1 MSEFLP
7 NRLQHIA
14 YMQEALEQAKLA
26 YAQQEI
32 PVGAVVVSPDGEVI
46 GRGYNRTI
54 TDHDPTAHAEI
65 VALRM
70 AAQHLKNYRLT
81 QCRLYVTL
89 EPCMMCLGAI
99 SHARIKQIIFGAPD
113 PKTGACGS
121 VVALHAHAQLNH
133 QTSVSSGV
141 LALESATLL
150 RRFFQERRKK

>member
-1 MSEFLP
+1 MQDFLP
-7 NRLQHIA
+7 NRFQHIA

-32 PVGAVVVSPDGEVI
+32 PVGAIVVSPDGEVI

-89 EPCMMCLGAI
+89 EPCPMCLGAI
-99 SHARIKQIIFGAPD
+99 SHARIKQIVFGAPD

-121 VVALHAHAQLNH
+121 VVSLHAHSQLNH

-141 LALESATLL
+141 LADESAALL
-150 RRFFQERRKK
+150 RSFFQERRKK